1 MLKRGIGLLVMCLL
15 AIGVFVGCGGRD
27 DAVAAIPT
35 TPAGQQQQTT
45 PGQQGGNGVEA
56 PRAPLTDAE
65 RIAIILGDMVI
76 PPLPAELQGHVVN
89 LGYFNCDHM
98 TAAPTAYY
106 AGIFTA
112 LGLTV
117 SMTGHGG
124 VPEAMAGG
132 HMDMGLVDHRL
143 VFAARRAGSPIV
155 VVAENHIGGAEYL
168 VVANHIQT
176 PEDLLGARIATNNAD
191 PLNFLNWVEMLGNLN
206 LPTDLDAYELHIMSQ
221 IDAHF
226 AFQAGQL
233 DAFIT
238 CDPWA
243 SYAEYRGT
251 GWIMIRNDTDRT
263 PQGLGH
269 GTCCKVVMRIGFGE
283 EHPLLAERMI
293 LAHTIAI
300 QFMYMFPYRAAEIFA
315 HAFVVPLEVG
325 LITMWRKLNYEG
337 RTISWDFNQQY
348 FQNQI
353 DTLAHF
359 NIRDDIND
367 ARVENYVDMSFF
379 SRSGAVDF
387 DTFIRNHVDPVFPL
401 GMSYDDWRAMA
412 VYVDRIV
419 E

>member
-1 MLKRGIGLLVMCLL
+1 MLLNKKMEENIMKKRVLSLFLAVLL
-15 AIGVFVGCGGRD
+15 AMTMFVACSGD
-27 DAVAAIPT
+27 DVVAVE
-35 TPAGQQQQTT
+35 QTGT
-45 PGQQGGNGVEA
+45 
-56 PRAPLTDAE
+56 LTDAE
-65 RIAIILGDMVI
+65 RIAIILDGREI
-76 PPLPAELQGHVVN
+76 PPLPAELQGIEVR

-106 AGIFTA
+106 AGIFEH
-112 LGLTV
+112 LDLTV

-132 HMDMGLVDHRL
+132 HVDIGLVDHRL
-143 VFAARRAGSPIV
+143 VFASRRAGSPII

-176 PEDLLGARIATNNAD
+176 PEDLIGARIATNNAD
-191 PLNFLNWVEMLGNLN
+191 PLNFLNWVEMLTILGLPTALEYYNLN
-206 LPTDLDAYELHIMSQ
+206 IMAQ
-221 IDAHF
+221 TDAHF
-226 AFQAGQL
+226 AFQAGEL

-263 PQGLGH
+263 DRGLGH
-269 GTCCKVVMRIGFGE
+269 GTCCKVVMRTGFGE
-283 EHPLLAERMI
+283 EHPELAERML

-300 QFMYMFPYRAAEIFA
+300 EFMYMFPYRAAEIFS

-337 RTISWDFNQQY
+337 RTISWDLNVQY

-353 DTLAHF
+353 NTLAYMGL
-359 NIRDDIND
+359 RPDIND
-367 ARVENYVDMSFF
+367 ANVEDYIDLRFF
-379 SRSGAVDF
+379 NNSGAGDF
-387 DTFIRNHVDPVFPL
+387 NTFIRDRVDPVFPL
-401 GMSYDDWRAMA
+401 GMSFEDWRAMA
-412 VYVDRIV
+412 VYVDGIV